1 MDRNRGTKQ
10 VDREARKE
18 VARRDGQ
25 REREKERVKLAL
37 NCLKLLNVDFATK
50 F

>member
-25 REREKERVKLAL
+25 RERQKERVKLAGGHI
-37 NCLKLLNVDFATK
+37 KLLKVVER
-50 F
+50 